1 MYSFIETFK
10 QPKKLYYKILDF
22 VKNEKKKTQKTKTA
36 LGRESYRASLC
47 ILSPQNTAFLG
58 LHWTT
63 AALIPKSC

>member
-47 ILSPQNTAFLG
+47 ILSPQTQHSSACTGPRL
-58 LHWTT
+58 L
-63 AALIPKSC
+63 